1 MSTPTYNYSK
11 RNTRSTRS
19 RSTPSPDQS
28 NTAGSRNTSVSA
40 ADRRTELIDKL
51 NRMLDSYDDKYQ
63 EKIDAIK
70 RKTVKTLDDGDEVS
84 DRDKTFNVM

>member
-1 MSTPTYNYSK
+1 
-11 RNTRSTRS
+11 
-19 RSTPSPDQS
+19 
-28 NTAGSRNTSVSA
+28 
-40 ADRRTELIDKL
+40 
-51 NRMLDSYDDKYQ
+51 MLDSYDAKYQ